1 MNNKVS
7 VQFPLS
13 YGQKAFWFQH
23 QSSQKA
29 PFNHLNFAARIVSGF
44 HPERFRCTLEHLFQ
58 KYESLRTRF
67 IEKDG
72 ELYQEVA
79 NDSFLPYE
87 EIDARALN
95 TSAILNKI
103 TEAADAPYD
112 LEAGALMRAKLYR
125 CENGEFVFFLG
136 FHHICVDLWSM
147 TEFIQD
153 LGRAYM
159 GDEIEILAEKERV
172 NNYAEFVEY
181 QSAIVDGAKGEKL
194 WDHWKMML
202 GNDIPILQMPEDFQ
216 RPEIKTYQAETIRFE
231 LPDDL
236 EKNIRSFTKENGF
249 TIYSFLLAAYMVLLH
264 RYSGQEDIVVGS
276 PFAGRTSGKFR
287 KTFGFF
293 VNMLVN
299 RQHIS
304 STLPFKDLVIDV
316 NRNAGKNLRKQDLPF
331 PILAQKFNS
340 QRDNSRSPLYDI
352 EFVYDRPRIIEDIAP
367 FIQGRNG
374 TKLHLGELVLESIE
388 LDKRWLERDL
398 QLFVSDSREKLY
410 CTLTYNKDLFLS
422 DTATKFVDHFINL
435 VTSVI
440 QEPEISIGSINLFS
454 QKERSVILNAW
465 NQTKRDYHK
474 EGWVHDWLSNQANKS
489 PDRIALNFE
498 GRELSYK
505 ELDKKIQNV
514 TNRLSYE
521 CVRNESPV
529 AIVMNRSIEMVTA
542 IHGILRSGGY
552 YIPIDPELPEERIVW
567 MLSEVQAEII
577 LTQEALYPFLERLG
591 YGEKA
596 IILDDENEKKTHLSE
611 LEVNSENAAYMIYTS
626 GSTSRPKGVV
636 NTHGGIRNR
645 ILWMQEAFQLSS
657 DDCILQKTP
666 YSFDVSVWEFL
677 WPFMAGAKLVVAK
690 PEGHKDPDY
699 LIDLIKKES
708 ITTIHFVPS
717 MLKVFLANPRSS
729 ECISLRRVICSGEAL
744 PTSLSKE
751 FFEILPWCELHNL
764 YGPTEAAVDVTWW
777 KCEPSLLNR
786 SVPIGFPIAN
796 TQMYILDKMLNPVP
810 IGVSGDLYIGGCQ
823 LARGYWQRPDLTA
836 DRFIPNP
843 FDQEEGN
850 RIYKTGDI
858 ARYLKNGAI
867 EYLGRSDFQVKIRG
881 FRIELEEIEAHLL
894 NLNGVKE
901 AVVSAKENEGE
912 QYLCAYLVSDIHSS
926 VSELRE
932 YLSKHLPEYMIP
944 SYFVYMDKMP
954 LTPNG
959 KLDRK
964 ALPEPEKSA
973 NMGVEYLAPTN
984 EVEEKLVEVYQQVL
998 GVSDIGINHDFFEL
1012 GGHSLKATVLISKIH
1027 KELDVK
1033 LPLSEV
1039 FTNSKIKDLAKYIEK
1054 LEQNIYTA
1062 IQQVETKEYY
1072 PTSSAQ
1078 KRLYMLEQIQENV
1091 TSYNM
1096 PGAMMIEGILD
1107 RNKFEQAFRQLIQ
1120 RHETLRTSFDMVD
1133 DEIVQKVHGDVEF
1146 EISFIETHEDM
1157 NDEIMSRFVRL
1168 FDLSKAP
1175 LLRIGL
1181 VKFAE
1186 NKHMLLFDMHHII
1199 SDGVSMGLLVEEFVH
1214 LYQGN
1219 QLSPLRIQYKDFSVW
1234 QNELFQ
1240 SQVIKEKEQY
1250 WLNTFQGEIPVLNM
1264 PTDFPRPSIQS
1275 FEGCSTS
1282 FDLDK
1287 ELTENLNALAKE
1299 TGTTL
1304 YMVLLAAYNVLL
1316 SKYTGQEDI
1325 VVGSPVAG
1333 RPHADL
1339 QSIIGMFVNTL
1350 AMRNYPKSNQTFE
1363 EFLDGVKENALIA
1376 YENQD
1381 YQFEQLVER
1390 LEIPRDMSRNPLFDT
1405 MFVLQNADNGKFTI
1419 DGLKFKPYSFDSMVT
1434 KFDLTLTAR
1443 EIDEKITFNFGYCTK
1458 LFERE
1463 TIERMANH
1471 LINILKQ
1478 IVVQKDIELA
1488 QMDMLSRDEKRQL
1501 LLEFNDTKLDYPSNK
1516 AIHELFE
1523 EQVKKTP
1530 NHVAVVFGNKQLT
1543 YKELN
1548 SRANILARLL
1558 RKKGVRPNS
1567 IVSIKTPRSI
1577 ELAVGIMGILKAGGA
1592 YLPIDPQYPVER
1604 ISYMLEDS
1612 GSKVFLTSD
1621 YLKEK
1626 IHFDGVVIDINELPE
1641 SIEDENLQSIT
1652 QSNDLAYVIYTSGS
1666 TGKPKGVMLEH
1677 KSLVNFIFSM
1687 YHSYGQR
1694 IGVGD
1699 NCLSITNI
1707 SFDVSVCEFFLP
1719 LTFGA
1724 SLVLYDNIK
1733 FVDPKE
1739 LAQTIVDKSISFAY
1753 IPPTLLSDVYKDI
1766 RLMGRDISLDKLLVG
1781 VEPIKDQT
1789 LENYLK
1795 LNKSMKI
1802 LNGYGPTEATI
1813 CATFYEYQG
1822 GIITGRNVPIGK
1834 PLKNTNVYIMN
1845 SGLLTPIGVAG
1856 ELCVAGDGLAS
1867 GYLNRRE
1874 LTEEKFISNPFG
1886 NGRLYKTGDLARW
1899 RSDGNIEFLGRS
1911 DFQVKMRGFRIELGE
1926 IEASLESLI
1935 SIRQAV
1941 VKAWDD
1947 ESQGMY
1953 LAAYLIYEE
1962 GQSQYTIGEL
1972 RKQLAQSLPNYM
1984 IPLHFIAL
1992 EEIPISAN
2000 GKVDRKSLPRPLS
2013 HVDSGERLIQNYNEI
2028 EEKLAPLWFNLIGQK
2043 PVAQDHFFESGGHS
2057 LLVMRLVSKIQEAF
2071 NVKLAVSD
2079 IFSNPTFE
2087 DIARL
2092 IEVGENIPEK
2102 VMSLPEIQKPNS
2114 QLFEF
2119 PLSFAQQRLWFLDQ
2133 LNPGSSNYNMVGAFK
2148 LSGSINPKHLKEVFL
2163 ELTSRHDILRTTF
2176 GSRDGI
2182 PYQLVGVKP
2191 QISFNCVEF
2200 RDNQDVNSLIMDE
2213 ARFGFNLEEGPLI
2226 RVLLITNINNLVD
2239 ENILVVNMHHIISDG
2254 WSMNVLIQE
2263 IGELWSQIHSKKS
2276 DYLNLPKLV
2285 IQYGDYSLWQKNLME
2300 SGYFANQISYWQQ
2313 HLGGHKGILGL
2324 PVDKPRST
2332 TGVGKAGE
2340 IPIRISENELIKL
2353 KNLANANGCTL
2364 YMLLITAYAV
2374 VLNRYS
2380 GDEDIIIGTAVAN
2393 RNRSELEGLIG
2404 FFVNTLGIRLDFSD
2418 DLLLSELLEKSRESV
2433 LDGFANEDVPFDV
2446 VLDSLNVPRLP
2457 GIHPLFQAM
2466 FILQTAS
2473 PTEMSLSGVEINP
2486 MHLPMEESKFD
2497 LFLNLEEKKGEL
2509 VGHLKFNLDIFN
2521 EERIRKMGEYF
2532 TSFLEACLK
2541 NPDKKISELK
2551 ASLQAERPVKPVLTA
2566 QDLRGLLSRIQ
2577 K

>member
-1 MNNKVS
+1 
-7 VQFPLS
+7 
-13 YGQKAFWFQH
+13 
-23 QSSQKA
+23 
-29 PFNHLNFAARIVSGF
+29 
-44 HPERFRCTLEHLFQ
+44 
-58 KYESLRTRF
+58 
-67 IEKDG
+67 
-72 ELYQEVA
+72 
-79 NDSFLPYE
+79 
-87 EIDARALN
+87 
-95 TSAILNKI
+95 
-103 TEAADAPYD
+103 
-112 LEAGALMRAKLYR
+112 
-125 CENGEFVFFLG
+125 
-136 FHHICVDLWSM
+136 
-147 TEFIQD
+147 
-153 LGRAYM
+153 
-159 GDEIEILAEKERV
+159 
-172 NNYAEFVEY
+172 
-181 QSAIVDGAKGEKL
+181 
-194 WDHWKMML
+194 
-202 GNDIPILQMPEDFQ
+202 
-216 RPEIKTYQAETIRFE
+216 
-231 LPDDL
+231 
-236 EKNIRSFTKENGF
+236 
-249 TIYSFLLAAYMVLLH
+249 
-264 RYSGQEDIVVGS
+264 
-276 PFAGRTSGKFR
+276 
-287 KTFGFF
+287 
-293 VNMLVN
+293 
-299 RQHIS
+299 
-304 STLPFKDLVIDV
+304 
-316 NRNAGKNLRKQDLPF
+316 
-331 PILAQKFNS
+331 
-340 QRDNSRSPLYDI
+340 
-352 EFVYDRPRIIEDIAP
+352 
-367 FIQGRNG
+367 
-374 TKLHLGELVLESIE
+374 
-388 LDKRWLERDL
+388 
-398 QLFVSDSREKLY
+398 
-410 CTLTYNKDLFLS
+410 
-422 DTATKFVDHFINL
+422 
-435 VTSVI
+435 
-440 QEPEISIGSINLFS
+440 
-454 QKERSVILNAW
+454 
-465 NQTKRDYHK
+465 
-474 EGWVHDWLSNQANKS
+474 
-489 PDRIALNFE
+489 
-498 GRELSYK
+498 
-505 ELDKKIQNV
+505 
-514 TNRLSYE
+514 
-521 CVRNESPV
+521 
-529 AIVMNRSIEMVTA
+529 
-542 IHGILRSGGY
+542 
-552 YIPIDPELPEERIVW
+552 
-567 MLSEVQAEII
+567 
-577 LTQEALYPFLERLG
+577 
-591 YGEKA
+591 
-596 IILDDENEKKTHLSE
+596 
-611 LEVNSENAAYMIYTS
+611 
-626 GSTSRPKGVV
+626 
-636 NTHGGIRNR
+636 
-645 ILWMQEAFQLSS
+645 
-657 DDCILQKTP
+657 
-666 YSFDVSVWEFL
+666 
-677 WPFMAGAKLVVAK
+677 
-690 PEGHKDPDY
+690 
-699 LIDLIKKES
+699 
-708 ITTIHFVPS
+708 
-717 MLKVFLANPRSS
+717 
-729 ECISLRRVICSGEAL
+729 
-744 PTSLSKE
+744 
-751 FFEILPWCELHNL
+751 
-764 YGPTEAAVDVTWW
+764 
-777 KCEPSLLNR
+777 
-786 SVPIGFPIAN
+786 
-796 TQMYILDKMLNPVP
+796 
-810 IGVSGDLYIGGCQ
+810 
-823 LARGYWQRPDLTA
+823 
-836 DRFIPNP
+836 
-843 FDQEEGN
+843 
-850 RIYKTGDI
+850 
-858 ARYLKNGAI
+858 
-867 EYLGRSDFQVKIRG
+867 
-881 FRIELEEIEAHLL
+881 
-894 NLNGVKE
+894 
-901 AVVSAKENEGE
+901 
-912 QYLCAYLVSDIHSS
+912 
-926 VSELRE
+926 
-932 YLSKHLPEYMIP
+932 
-944 SYFVYMDKMP
+944 
-954 LTPNG
+954 
-959 KLDRK
+959 
-964 ALPEPEKSA
+964 
-973 NMGVEYLAPTN
+973 
-984 EVEEKLVEVYQQVL
+984 
-998 GVSDIGINHDFFEL
+998 
-1012 GGHSLKATVLISKIH
+1012 
-1027 KELDVK
+1027 
-1033 LPLSEV
+1033 
-1039 FTNSKIKDLAKYIEK
+1039 
-1054 LEQNIYTA
+1054 
-1062 IQQVETKEYY
+1062 
-1072 PTSSAQ
+1072 
-1078 KRLYMLEQIQENV
+1078 
-1091 TSYNM
+1091 
-1096 PGAMMIEGILD
+1096 
-1107 RNKFEQAFRQLIQ
+1107 
-1120 RHETLRTSFDMVD
+1120 
-1133 DEIVQKVHGDVEF
+1133 
-1146 EISFIETHEDM
+1146 
-1157 NDEIMSRFVRL
+1157 
-1168 FDLSKAP
+1168 
-1175 LLRIGL
+1175 
-1181 VKFAE
+1181 
-1186 NKHMLLFDMHHII
+1186 
-1199 SDGVSMGLLVEEFVH
+1199 
-1214 LYQGN
+1214 
-1219 QLSPLRIQYKDFSVW
+1219 
-1234 QNELFQ
+1234 
-1240 SQVIKEKEQY
+1240 
-1250 WLNTFQGEIPVLNM
+1250 
-1264 PTDFPRPSIQS
+1264 
-1275 FEGCSTS
+1275 
-1282 FDLDK
+1282 
-1287 ELTENLNALAKE
+1287 
-1299 TGTTL
+1299 
-1304 YMVLLAAYNVLL
+1304 
-1316 SKYTGQEDI
+1316 
-1325 VVGSPVAG
+1325 
-1333 RPHADL
+1333 
-1339 QSIIGMFVNTL
+1339 
-1350 AMRNYPKSNQTFE
+1350 
-1363 EFLDGVKENALIA
+1363 
-1376 YENQD
+1376 
-1381 YQFEQLVER
+1381 
-1390 LEIPRDMSRNPLFDT
+1390 
-1405 MFVLQNADNGKFTI
+1405 
-1419 DGLKFKPYSFDSMVT
+1419 
-1434 KFDLTLTAR
+1434 
-1443 EIDEKITFNFGYCTK
+1443 
-1458 LFERE
+1458 
-1463 TIERMANH
+1463 MANH

-1753 IPPTLLSDVYKDI
+1753 IPPTLLSDVYKNI

-1856 ELCVAGDGLAS
+1856 ELCVSGDGLAS

-2418 DLLLSELLEKSRESV
+2418 DLPLSELLEKSRESV